1 MQISSMPESSD
12 SSPMIWMTGLV
23 SPSRSTSGNIS
34 FCTALDA
41 GYCRVPRPAAVMT
54 AFRTLGISICYLT
67 MRCARQILW
76 LMGACLLLLMA
87 FLWIATTRHAYV
99 LAVRDLDGHL
109 AGVAAERKGI
119 LFVSTQML

>member
-1 MQISSMPESSD
+1 MQTCSMPESIA

-54 AFRTLGISICYLT
+54 AFRTLGISLCYPT
-67 MRCARQILW
+67 MHRTRQILW
-76 LMGACLLLLMA
+76 LLGACLFLLMA
-87 FLWIATTRHAYV
+87 FFWIATTRHAYV
-99 LAVRDLDGHL
+99 LALRDPGGHL
-109 AGVAAERKGI
+109 VG
-119 LFVSTQML
+119 